1 MLGCTN
7 SCINHPRKFS
17 HVSPTHRNG
26 RLKSLYIEIQNETIF
41 ILDGLK
47 IPILIKNIFL
57 RQKYMYGQNRYPV
70 AVTLTRFHIE
80 VMKNCSG
87 VCSDDIISISDPKY
101 RVVIVSKSY
110 FGLK

>member
-1 MLGCTN
+1 MRNDFYFRWSENGAFDQ
-7 SCINHPRKFS
+7 KFV
-17 HVSPTHRNG
+17 HG
-26 RLKSLYIEIQNETIF
+26 
-41 ILDGLK
+41 
-47 IPILIKNIFL
+47 KN
-57 RQKYMYGQNRYPV
+57 M
-70 AVTLTRFHIE
+70 AVTLTIFHIG

>member
-1 MLGCTN
+1 MDEFYFRWSEN
-7 SCINHPRKFS
+7 SYSSIR
-17 HVSPTHRNG
+17 
-26 RLKSLYIEIQNETIF
+26 
-41 ILDGLK
+41 K
-47 IPILIKNIFL
+47 IPILTRNIL
-57 RQKYMYGQNRYPV
+57 RQKHMYGQNRYPV
-70 AVTLTRFHIE
+70 AVTLTIFHIG